1 MFHSRSF
8 VPFVHSFLLLLNHD
22 EHAPLLSPIN
32 RAIGTHSF
40 SSEDKLPANK
50 TKRDSVSVKARRTK
64 SLCVW
69 LAPPLCVAGFFGETK
84 VLFVLLS
91 SFHFFI
97 KRDNAKIGQFFCLI
111 DVASF
116 PFFRGNIHNRL
127 VRGRLSIDT
136 QTGCVFPLVLVS
148 VITIASR
155 FDITKPVLVE
165 NYRFTKH
172 AQLVQSFAR

>member
-8 VPFVHSFLLLLNHD
+8 VPFVHSFLLLLNRD

-32 RAIGTHSF
+32 RAIATHSF

-50 TKRDSVSVKARRTK
+50 TKRDSLSVKAQRTK
-64 SLCVW
+64 SLCVC
-69 LAPPLCVAGFFGETK
+69 LAPPLCVASFFGETK

-97 KRDNAKIGQFFCLI
+97 KRDNAKFGQFFCLI

-127 VRGRLSIDT
+127 VRGRLSIYSNWL
-136 QTGCVFPLVLVS
+136 CFPPRS
-148 VITIASR
+148 CQR
-155 FDITKPVLVE
+155 HHYRKPI
-165 NYRFTKH
+165 
-172 AQLVQSFAR
+172 